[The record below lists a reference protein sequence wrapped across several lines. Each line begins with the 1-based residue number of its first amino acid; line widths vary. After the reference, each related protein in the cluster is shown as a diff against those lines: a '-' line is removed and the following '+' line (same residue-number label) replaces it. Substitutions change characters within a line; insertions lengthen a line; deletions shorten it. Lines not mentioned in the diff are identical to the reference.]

1 MAVSIQTW
9 DFVGRTVACDRILVT
24 IESIAIIV
32 PQCHKPMCSWEDF
45 LEVVY
50 SGRKYCRFWATKRSL
65 TRWMMKGL
73 IWKLHTGRC
82 AVFLLLGMRLVLKLF
97 LAIRFWEATKWFR
110 VYFDNSLSLK
120 RFPKVDDTIP
130 VRGLHTEC
138 WDSCVSPRDPCEMQ
152 PC

>member
-1 MAVSIQTW
+1 MELENGSLQAVSIQTW
-9 DFVGRTVACDRILVT
+9 DFVGRTVACNRILVT

-50 SGRKYCRFWATKRSL
+50 SGHKYCRFCATKRSL

-82 AVFLLLGMRLVLKLF
+82 AVFVSLGMLLVFKLF
-97 LAIRFWEATKWFR
+97 LAIRFFEKTQKWF
-110 VYFDNSLSLK
+110 VIYFDDSLSLK
-120 RFPKVDDTIP
+120 HFPTVDDTIP
-130 VRGLHTEC
+130 VRGLHTE
-138 WDSCVSPRDPCEMQ
+138 W
-152 PC
+152 